1 MLLPAVHAAHATFP
15 TLSPSPSWDRELPRL
30 HGEIWS
36 PHAVIL
42 LETTSSTAC
51 LGLGELFPQRSAAL
65 SSTRN

>member
-1 MLLPAVHAAHATFP
+1 MLLAAVRAAHATFP
-15 TLSPSPSWDRELPRL
+15 TLSPTPSWDTELPRP

-51 LGLGELFPQRSAAL
+51 LGLGELFPQQLAAL
-65 SSTRN
+65 STTRS